1 MKPLHSVLLLLAT
14 APSATRADDYSGM
27 LAYLDVARIDGHAL
41 AGANGAIAVNQAA
54 GDLNVQANLRGI
66 AKGDR
71 ADVAINARQL
81 QQGSR
86 VLSGSLQATA
96 FIGGDALAGA
106 SGIASINQ
114 ASGIANT
121 TLNVVSATLARQG
134 CDPARI
140 RQAVLAL
147 LENARRHAIPC
158 PLRVRVT
165 LAEGHCTVTVE
176 DGGPGVPDDL
186 RDSIFE
192 AFQRTDVSRSRQSGG
207 SGLGLAVV
215 RAIAVAH
222 HGTARCRATERGGS
236 AFEIR
241 WPVHARR

>member
-1 MKPLHSVLLLLAT
+1 MKPLHGLLLLLVAAPWT
-14 APSATRADDYSGM
+14 ARADDYGGM

-66 AKGDR
+66 ANGDR

-81 QQGSR
+81 QQGNR
-86 VLSGSLQATA
+86 VLSGPLQATA

-134 CDPARI
+134 I
-140 RQAVLAL
+140 RETDDTALA
-147 LENARRHAIPC
+147 
-158 PLRVRVT
+158 
-165 LAEGHCTVTVE
+165 AEGSALAGGRDDTGRGVATGTRSAGVASTALRGF
-176 DGGPGVPDDL
+176 DGVLQLNQIAGNGNDTANV
-186 RDSIFE
+186 
-192 AFQRTDVSRSRQSGG
+192 
-207 SGLGLAVV
+207 LGLVV
-215 RAIAVAH
+215 QDR
-222 HGTARCRATERGGS
+222 
-236 AFEIR
+236 
-241 WPVHARR
+241 P

>member
-1 MKPLHSVLLLLAT
+1 MKPLHGVLLLLAA

-27 LAYLDVARIDGHAL
+27 LAYLDVTRIDGHAL

-71 ADVAINARQL
+71 ADVATNARQL

-86 VLSGSLQATA
+86 VLSGPLQATA

-134 CDPARI
+134 I
-140 RQAVLAL
+140 RETDDTALA
-147 LENARRHAIPC
+147 
-158 PLRVRVT
+158 
-165 LAEGHCTVTVE
+165 AEGSALAGGRDDTGRGIATGTRSAGVASTALRGF
-176 DGGPGVPDDL
+176 DGVLQLNQIAGNGNDTANV
-186 RDSIFE
+186 
-192 AFQRTDVSRSRQSGG
+192 
-207 SGLGLAVV
+207 LGLVV
-215 RAIAVAH
+215 QDR
-222 HGTARCRATERGGS
+222 
-236 AFEIR
+236 
-241 WPVHARR
+241 P

>member
-1 MKPLHSVLLLLAT
+1 MKPLHGVLLLLAA

-27 LAYLDVARIDGHAL
+27 LAYLDVARIDGRAL

-81 QQGSR
+81 QQGNR
-86 VLSGSLQATA
+86 VLSGPLQATA
-96 FIGGDALAGA
+96 YIGGDALAGA

-134 CDPARI
+134 I
-140 RQAVLAL
+140 RETDDTALA
-147 LENARRHAIPC
+147 
-158 PLRVRVT
+158 
-165 LAEGHCTVTVE
+165 AEGSALA
-176 DGGPGVPDDL
+176 GGGTTPV
-186 RDSIFE
+186 
-192 AFQRTDVSRSRQSGG
+192 AASR
-207 SGLGLAVV
+207 
-215 RAIAVAH
+215 RAPAA
-222 HGTARCRATERGGS
+222 
-236 AFEIR
+236 
-241 WPVHARR
+241 PV

>member
-1 MKPLHSVLLLLAT
+1 MKPLHGVLLLLAA
-14 APSATRADDYSGM
+14 APWATRADDYSGM
-27 LAYLDVARIDGHAL
+27 LAYLDVARIGGRAL

-71 ADVAINARQL
+71 ADVAINTRQL

-86 VLSGSLQATA
+86 ALSGSLQATA

-134 CDPARI
+134 I
-140 RQAVLAL
+140 RETDDTALA
-147 LENARRHAIPC
+147 
-158 PLRVRVT
+158 
-165 LAEGHCTVTVE
+165 AEGSALAGGRDDTGRGVATGTRSAGVASTALRGF
-176 DGGPGVPDDL
+176 DGVLQLNQIAGNGNDTANV
-186 RDSIFE
+186 
-192 AFQRTDVSRSRQSGG
+192 
-207 SGLGLAVV
+207 LGLVV
-215 RAIAVAH
+215 QDR
-222 HGTARCRATERGGS
+222 
-236 AFEIR
+236 
-241 WPVHARR
+241 P

>member
-1 MKPLHSVLLLLAT
+1 MKPLHGVLLLLAA

-27 LAYLDVARIDGHAL
+27 LAYLDVARIDGRAL

-71 ADVAINARQL
+71 ADVATNARQL
-81 QQGSR
+81 QQGNR
-86 VLSGSLQATA
+86 VLSGPLQATA

-134 CDPARI
+134 I
-140 RQAVLAL
+140 RETDDTALA
-147 LENARRHAIPC
+147 
-158 PLRVRVT
+158 
-165 LAEGHCTVTVE
+165 AEGSALAGGRDDTGRGIATGTRSAGVASTALRGF
-176 DGGPGVPDDL
+176 DGVLQLNQIAGNGNDTANV
-186 RDSIFE
+186 
-192 AFQRTDVSRSRQSGG
+192 
-207 SGLGLAVV
+207 LGLVV
-215 RAIAVAH
+215 QDR
-222 HGTARCRATERGGS
+222 
-236 AFEIR
+236 
-241 WPVHARR
+241 P